1 MLNISIYIFILN
13 YFLFMKVFI
22 VNVILGLIFFFRYL
36 LFNTLC
42 FYNLIENIV
51 FVIIYF
57 FDIGDI
63 LFFLEI

>member
-36 LFNTLC
+36 LFNMLC
-42 FYNLIENIV
+42 FYNLIEKIV

>member
-13 YFLFMKVFI
+13 YFLFIKVFI

-42 FYNLIENIV
+42 FYNLIEKIV

>member
-1 MLNISIYIFILN
+1 
-13 YFLFMKVFI
+13 MKVFI

-42 FYNLIENIV
+42 FYNLIEKIV